1 MGTAGKGDE
10 IRQEAD
16 REVDELTYMFKN
28 AQSFFK
34 QVITT
39 MLDEP
44 STREALNKVT
54 VALTALYPFILFNE
68 NRLANATNSLV
79 RAETTKHMI

>member
-1 MGTAGKGDE
+1 
-10 IRQEAD
+10 
-16 REVDELTYMFKN
+16 
-28 AQSFFK
+28 
-34 QVITT
+34 